1 MWDSHELNEIR
12 GVDAAAYAQLKCSGL
27 FCKRALFEEGY
38 ALKRNLT
45 IDGAYSSSPLHWVSP
60 RVQSNIISL
69 YDYVIETVSLSLTHT
84 HTNTH
89 THTHTHTG
97 WPRVLAEIA
106 EPKI

>member
-60 RVQSNIISL
+60 RVQSHIISL
-69 YDYVIETVSLSLTHT
+69 YDYATQTVSLHS
-84 HTNTH
+84 
-89 THTHTHTG
+89 
-97 WPRVLAEIA
+97 
-106 EPKI
+106 